1 MQGKSLILPMFSS
14 LTICT
19 YPRDVKRM
27 DEVNAR
33 TSIMLFDVQM
43 GVAGDMFLGALAD
56 LSEEVGAIGRSD
68 LSEILVRSAEPM
80 CDIEVD
86 FLKERVSGIT
96 ATGVK
101 VTGKGDPIGSPNLSG
116 GDLTSKD
123 TPDGMSNWTSSDL
136 SSKGDPGGSPHFQ
149 AEPVELGFS
158 SGDLTSKNHDAHYHV
173 SGARMKE
180 YLEKGC
186 RDVKL
191 GATGESYAK
200 QVLGHILEAEA
211 RIHSVPTDELHLHE
225 TGAPD
230 TLVEIIGSA
239 YLLDRLGMLNGKNAI
254 FSTPVSV
261 GMGSIDISHGTVPVP
276 APATLEILKEMPFK
290 FGPINGELATP
301 TGVSLLKGLAP
312 SFITNYSDI
321 EFIPRHI
328 GYGFGKRKYHGKYLN
343 VVRALIGERLE

>member
-1 MQGKSLILPMFSS
+1 
-14 LTICT
+14 
-19 YPRDVKRM
+19 M
-27 DEVNAR
+27 DEVDAR

-56 LSEEVGAIGRSD
+56 LSEEAGVIGRSG
-68 LSEILVRSAEPM
+68 LSEILVQSAEPM

-101 VTGKGDPIGSPNLSG
+101 VTGKYIPDCVSTSMCSKAHLTCPDVTGPDVPIG
-116 GDLTSKD
+116 T
-123 TPDGMSNWTSSDL
+123 SDL
-136 SSKGDPGGSPHFQ
+136 PCGG
-149 AEPVELGFS
+149 
-158 SGDLTSKNHDAHYHV
+158 HYHV
-173 SGARMKE
+173 SGGQMKE
-180 YLEKGC
+180 YIEKGC

-191 GATGESYAK
+191 GANGESYAK

-312 SFITNYSDI
+312 SFITNYSDV

>member
-1 MQGKSLILPMFSS
+1 M
-14 LTICT
+14 
-19 YPRDVKRM
+19 
-27 DEVNAR
+27 

-43 GVAGDMFLGALAD
+43 GVAGDMFLGALTD

-68 LSEILVRSAEPM
+68 LSEILVQSAEPM

-86 FLKERVSGIT
+86 FVKERVSGIT

-101 VTGKGDPIGSPNLSG
+101 VTGKGNPIGSP
-116 GDLTSKD
+116 
-123 TPDGMSNWTSSDL
+123 NWTSSDL
-136 SSKGDPGGSPHFQ
+136 SSKDTPDGVSN
-149 AEPVELGFS
+149 LS
-158 SGDLTSKNHDAHYHV
+158 SGDFTSKPHGDHYHV
-173 SGARMKE
+173 TGARMKE
-180 YLEKGC
+180 YLVEGC
-186 RDVKL
+186 QHVKL
-191 GATGESYAK
+191 GAAGESYAK

-211 RIHSVPTDELHLHE
+211 KIHGVPTDELHLHE

-239 YLLDRLGMLNGKNAI
+239 YLLEKLGALKREI
-254 FSTPVSV
+254 EVFSTPVSV

-312 SFITNYSDI
+312 SFITNYSDV

>member
-1 MQGKSLILPMFSS
+1 
-14 LTICT
+14 
-19 YPRDVKRM
+19 M

-56 LSEEVGAIGRSD
+56 MSEEVGVIGRSD

-80 CDIEVD
+80 CEVKVD

-101 VTGKGDPIGSPNLSG
+101 VT
-116 GDLTSKD
+116 SKD
-123 TPDGMSNWTSSDL
+123 TPNGASTSMRSKAHLTCPDVSGPNVPIGPSNL
-136 SSKGDPGGSPHFQ
+136 PH
-149 AEPVELGFS
+149 
-158 SGDLTSKNHDAHYHV
+158 DCHYHV

-180 YLEKGC
+180 YLGKGC

-191 GATGESYAK
+191 GSAGESYAK

-211 RIHSVPTDELHLHE
+211 SIHGVPADELHLHE

-239 YLLDRLGMLNGKNAI
+239 YLLDRLGMLNGKKAI

-290 FGPINGELATP
+290 FGPVNGELATP

-312 SFITNYSDI
+312 NFITNYSDV
-321 EFIPRHI
+321 EFIPLHI
-328 GYGFGKRKYHGKYLN
+328 GYGFGKRKYHGRYLN